1 MQERDKA
8 HISRLLPPAPSG
20 YDSQNFHM
28 ESKIVKKKVSASSGP
43 HCARSQPGSNIV
55 NAETAAA
62 PLEVL
67 AFRLG
72 AEEYALDIL
81 RVQEIRGYEA
91 VTRIASAPEF
101 IKGVTNLRGLIVPI
115 VDMRIRFRL
124 GAPTYDQF
132 TVVIILN
139 IGGRVVGMVVDS
151 VSDVISLTPAQ
162 IKPAPD
168 MGAALRTDHLLGLG
182 TVDER
187 MLILL
192 DIDKLLTDAELG
204 MLAGVPA

>member
-1 MQERDKA
+1 
-8 HISRLLPPAPSG
+8 
-20 YDSQNFHM
+20 
-28 ESKIVKKKVSASSGP
+28 
-43 HCARSQPGSNIV
+43 V

-72 AEEYALDIL
+72 TEEYALDIL

-115 VDMRIRFRL
+115 VDMRIRFKL
-124 GAPTYDQF
+124 GTPTYDQF

-151 VSDVISLTPAQ
+151 VSDVVSLAPPQ

-204 MLAGVPA
+204 MLAGVSA